1 MLKSITLPNGL
12 KVITGYTPAK
22 KLSLVQK
29 ANFNKAIN
37 DQISTTKIFKDV
49 R

>member
-1 MLKSITLPNGL
+1 MLKSITLPNGI
-12 KVITGYTPAK
+12 KVITGNIPNK

-37 DQISTTKIFKDV
+37 DQISTTKIFKNGI
-49 R
+49 